1 MSRRVLRAYTWAVI
15 ALLYIPLILTII
27 YSFSNARYF
36 GEWGGF
42 TLRWY
47 KLMLSDPEL
56 WRAATNSLVV
66 AALSAVISVLLALPL
81 ALSLPGKA
89 RAAAEALIYPPLI
102 IPEITEAV
110 ALMTFFVWIG
120 FPLGMVSVLIGHTAF
135 NVAYAYLVL
144 KPGTHG
150 VRRLEEAARSLGA
163 TRLQAVALVVAPVL
177 LPTILAAGA
186 LAFIMSFTD
195 FTKTLFTAGPGFDTL
210 TVLIWNRARRPGL
223 TPYTSQPYLAAIT
236 SVLLLASIAVLA
248 VWLVKRGEASRGA

>member
-1 MSRRVLRAYTWAVI
+1 MSRRILRAYTWTII
-15 ALLYIPLILTII
+15 ALLYAPLILTVV
-27 YSFSNARYF
+27 YSFSNSRYF

-47 KLMLSDPEL
+47 KLMLNDPDL

-66 AALSAVISVLLALPL
+66 ASLSALLSILLSLPL
-81 ALSLPGKA
+81 ALAMPGKA
-89 RAAAEALIYPPLI
+89 KTAAEALMYPPLI

-110 ALMTFFVWIG
+110 ALMTFFIWIG
-120 FPLGMVSVLIGHTAF
+120 FPLGMLSVLIGHTAF

-150 VRRLEEAARSLGA
+150 VRRLEAAARSLGA
-163 TRLQAVALVVAPVL
+163 TRLQSILLVVAPVL
-177 LPTILAAGA
+177 LPTIVAAGA

-195 FTKTLFTAGPGFDTL
+195 FTKTLFTAGPGFNTL

-223 TPYTSQPYLAAIT
+223 TPYTSQPYLAAVT
-236 SVLLLASIAVLA
+236 SVLLLASITVLA
-248 VWLVKRGEASRGA
+248 VWLVKERESAS